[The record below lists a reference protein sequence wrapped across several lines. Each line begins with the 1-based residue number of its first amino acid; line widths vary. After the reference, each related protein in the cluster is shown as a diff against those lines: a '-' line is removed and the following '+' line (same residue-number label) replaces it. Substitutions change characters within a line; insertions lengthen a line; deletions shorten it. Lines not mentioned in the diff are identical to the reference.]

1 MKFDIVKV
9 ANTIIYLLDKKV
21 PQLNDK
27 KLLIMLF
34 LMDYN
39 HLENCGTTIF
49 GEDYIKTN
57 RQPEARILSEVFDI
71 IAKGEDLDEDD
82 ERLFVI
88 QEMLDY
94 IDIEIEQ
101 KEKFVELQFIKMEEN
116 FDEELFDLD
125 ELKTLNR
132 MIKLYGD
139 MTPRNIA
146 NACFKID
153 KVRDTAI
160 GETII

>member
-21 PQLNDK
+21 PHLNDK
-27 KLLIMLF
+27 KLIIMLF

-39 HLENCGTTIF
+39 HLEHCNETIF
-49 GEDYIKTN
+49 AEEYIKTN
-57 RQPEARILSEVFDI
+57 RYPEARILSEVFTI
-71 IAKGEDLDEDD
+71 ISNGEDLDEED

-94 IDIEIEQ
+94 IDIEIED
-101 KEKFVELQFIKMEEN
+101 KEKFVELSFIKMEEN
-116 FDEELFDLD
+116 FDDELFNPD

-132 MIKLYGD
+132 VINAYGD

-153 KVRDTAI
+153 KVRETEI
-160 GETII
+160 GSVII